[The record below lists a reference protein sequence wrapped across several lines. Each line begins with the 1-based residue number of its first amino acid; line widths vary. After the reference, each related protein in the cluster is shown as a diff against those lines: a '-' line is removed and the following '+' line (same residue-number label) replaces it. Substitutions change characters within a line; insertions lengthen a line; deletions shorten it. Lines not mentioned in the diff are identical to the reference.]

1 MSETAK
7 LVLALTG
14 LCLGVMV
21 LVILG
26 FFKAGMSLA
35 PVLDHL
41 G

>member
-1 MSETAK
+1 MSEAAN

-14 LCLGVMV
+14 LFLGVLV
-21 LVILG
+21 LVILV